1 MHPFYS
7 PSARLVGGRE
17 SSTAGLVSM
26 AAYLA
31 FWAVAIAVAKRELDA
46 RLPRGTRTGAAPAA
60 DADPAVAVL
69 RERFARGD
77 IDVEE
82 YRARLRELLAPPDA
96 EGGAT

>member
-31 FWAVAIAVAKRELDA
+31 FWAVAIGLARRELDA
-46 RLPRGTRTGAAPAA
+46 RFPRGGRAAATPAT
-60 DADPAVAVL
+60 DPAVALL
-69 RERFARGD
+69 RERFARGE

-82 YRARLRELLAPPDA
+82 FRARLDVLLGPL
-96 EGGAT
+96 GSTG

>member
-31 FWAVAIAVAKRELDA
+31 FWAVAIGLARRELDA
-46 RLPRGTRTGAAPAA
+46 RLPRGGRAAAPPA
-60 DADPAVAVL
+60 ADPAVTLL
-69 RERFARGD
+69 RERFARGE

-82 YRARLRELLAPPDA
+82 FRARLRELAP
-96 EGGAT
+96 GGPAV